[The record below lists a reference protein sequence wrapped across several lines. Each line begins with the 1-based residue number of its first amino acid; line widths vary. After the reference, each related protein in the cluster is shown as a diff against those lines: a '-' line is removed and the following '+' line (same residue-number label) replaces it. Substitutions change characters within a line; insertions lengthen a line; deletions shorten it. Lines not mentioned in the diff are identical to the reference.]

1 MEIALPPKLVN
12 TVYTAFNAFT
22 AYTAS
27 TLTLTRTEYD
37 SLIGKQ
43 NGNMKSFI

>member
-12 TVYTAFNAFT
+12 TVYTAFNAYT

-27 TLTLTRTEYD
+27 TITLTRTEYD
-37 SLIGKQ
+37 SLIGNQ
-43 NGNMKSFI
+43 NGNIKSFI